1 MDELDTL
8 VIGVRADTSGFARDV
23 ADIRGQLEGPLASG
37 ATSAGKA
44 IETALSRAARSGSL
58 GFDDL
63 RKVALASLA
72 DIAASAIK
80 TNLGSL
86 LGGAGSG
93 GIVGALGSAASSLF
107 GGAPGRATGG
117 PVTGGRA
124 YMVGE
129 RGPELFV
136 PTAAGRIQPSGG
148 AGANGGRGAVNV
160 TVNVAAASG
169 AAPEFMARTG
179 AQVARAV
186 RSALDRAG
194 S

>member
-1 MDELDTL
+1 MDELDSL

-37 ATSAGKA
+37 ADRAGRS
-44 IETALSRAARSGSL
+44 IETALARAARTGSL

-63 RKVALASLA
+63 RKVALSAMA

-80 TNLGSL
+80 TDIGAL
-86 LGGAGSG
+86 LGGGGGGG
-93 GIVGALGSAASSLF
+93 GILSSLAGVATTLF

-136 PTAAGRIQPSGG
+136 PTAAGRIQPAGG
-148 AGANGGRGAVNV
+148 TRGAVNV
-160 TVNVAAASG
+160 TVNVATPG
-169 AAPEFMARTG
+169 GTAPAFMARTG
-179 AQVARAV
+179 TQVARAV

-194 S
+194 T